1 MKKNQQVLPSY
12 SIVKDPHMYYFLQS
26 PQKIKDLLRTGLY
39 KLDQDRLVE
48 KETRKTFKLDKF
60 VLENV
65 K

>member
-1 MKKNQQVLPSY
+1 MKKNQPVLPSY
-12 SIVKDPHMYYFLQS
+12 SIVSDPHMYYFLQS

-60 VLENV
+60 VL
-65 K
+65 